1 LSGYYSVWTRLVQFF
16 NTAYSSMI
24 FYRGKDFYLK
34 REGDDLVS
42 YTHNN
47 QEYSRLDVK
56 TGKSN
61 NWYSTVLCNRIIEK
75 LKGKK
80 NATVCM
86 LGGAGGAM
94 SYELLT
100 YLPNVK
106 VTTVD
111 IDAESIK
118 LLNEVILKKFGR
130 RSEGVAADAKA
141 FINRMKP
148 GSFDVIV
155 IDIFIEHNVPPF
167 VMTKAFTKA
176 CLRALK
182 PEGSLLTN
190 IISDSSDKKY
200 GDLLLSLG
208 LEVFTIRQGE
218 GGLVNLLYEVVKH
231 ASSGQ

>member
-1 LSGYYSVWTRLVQFF
+1 
-16 NTAYSSMI
+16 MI
-24 FYRGKDFYLK
+24 IYRAKEFYLK
-34 REGDDLVS
+34 KEGDDLVS

-47 QEYSRLDVK
+47 QEYSRLDTK

-75 LKGKK
+75 LKEKK

-118 LLNEVILKKFGR
+118 VLNEVILKKFGR

-141 FINRMKP
+141 FINRVKP

-155 IDIFIEHNVPPF
+155 VDIFIEHIVPPF
-167 VMTKAFTKA
+167 VKTKTFTKA

-182 PEGSLLTN
+182 PGGSLLTN
-190 IISDSSDKKY
+190 IISDASDSSY
-200 GDLLLSLG
+200 GDLLVSLG
-208 LEVFTIRQGE
+208 LEVFTIKEREE
-218 GGLVNLLYEVVKH
+218 GPVNLLYE
-231 ASSGQ
+231 ATDGSART

>member
-1 LSGYYSVWTRLVQFF
+1 
-16 NTAYSSMI
+16 MI
-24 FYRGKDFYLK
+24 IYRGKDFYLK
-34 REGDDLVS
+34 KEGDDLVS
-42 YTHNN
+42 YTHKH
-47 QEYSRLDVK
+47 QEYSRLDTK

-80 NATVCM
+80 NVSVCM

-111 IDAESIK
+111 IDPESIK
-118 LLNEVILKKFGR
+118 VLNEVILKKFGR
-130 RSEGVAADAKA
+130 RSEGIAEDAKT
-141 FINRMKP
+141 FIAKVKP

-155 IDIFIEHNVPPF
+155 IDIFIENIVAPF

-182 PEGSLLTN
+182 PGGSLLTN
-190 IISDSSDKKY
+190 IISDASDKKY
-200 GDLLLSLG
+200 GDLLFSLG
-208 LEVFTIRQGE
+208 LEVFTIKQRE
-218 GGLVNLLYEVVKH
+218 EGLVNFLYE
-231 ASSGQ
+231 SS